1 MKEFTMNRTL
11 INYIVD
17 IPLMILTIL
26 EGLSGIF
33 LQFGARHASYL
44 GLSMFEWEQI
54 HLMAGMPMVI
64 LFIIHLAL
72 HWRWVVCVTK
82 NTFGLNRKMEVNTC
96 HTN

>member
-1 MKEFTMNRTL
+1 MNRTM
-11 INYIVD
+11 INYIID

-26 EGLSGIF
+26 EGLSSIF

-44 GLSMFEWEQI
+44 ELSMSEWKQVHI
-54 HLMAGMPMVI
+54 MAGMPMVI

-82 NTFGLNRKMEVNTC
+82 NTFGPNKKSEASTC
-96 HTN
+96 PTN